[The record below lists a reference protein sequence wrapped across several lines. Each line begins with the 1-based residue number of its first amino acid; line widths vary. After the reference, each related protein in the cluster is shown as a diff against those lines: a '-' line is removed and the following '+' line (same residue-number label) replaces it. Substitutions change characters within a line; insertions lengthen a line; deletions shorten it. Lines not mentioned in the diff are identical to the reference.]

1 MTYALRFRGVR
12 FTGNNPRAASAG
24 LNAAPWGVVRYM
36 PSGRTVAPHVLVSG
50 KAETFNVVA
59 SAAANDGQTPEIIT
73 FNTREEA
80 EEY

>member
-12 FTGNNPRAASAG
+12 FTGSNPLAASAG
-24 LNAAPWGVVRYM
+24 LNAASWGVVRY
-36 PSGRTVAPHVLVSG
+36 PSGRTVAPHVLISG
-50 KAETFNVVA
+50 KAETYTVTA

-80 EEY
+80 

>member
-1 MTYALRFRGVR
+1 
-12 FTGNNPRAASAG
+12 
-24 LNAAPWGVVRYM
+24 M

-80 EEY
+80 EEYQQTYRDVADTSVAPGTNSKYV